1 MERTEMR
8 IAERPC
14 IVILATDFKGS
25 VQFARELSKQGIVV
39 EMEKKIFLKAE
50 TGQHSNWG
58 YYYVITCTCT
68 KQSGYSMLLVVT
80 SYMGAQHQHTNTLI
94 TRPAIASSRLGFFFF
109 FFFLK
114 QKHYLITNSIFTSS
128 CAVS

>member
-1 MERTEMR
+1 MK

-14 IVILATDFKGS
+14 IVILVTDFKGL

-80 SYMGAQHQHTNTLI
+80 SYMGAQHQH
-94 TRPAIASSRLGFFFF
+94 PHH
-109 FFFLK
+109 K
-114 QKHYLITNSIFTSS
+114 TSYS
-128 CAVS
+128 